1 MTGPAGAQRGTSAA
15 PGPPPPDQ
23 RSRRPAGAV
32 RLGAVWGIPVYLS
45 LSTLVIVVLIA
56 YTYSGAVAA
65 QVDGLSSGQSY
76 AAAALFAV
84 LLFVSV
90 FLHELGHA
98 AVGRKVGMRVRSIT
112 LFMLGGVTELDRE
125 APDPGRAYLVGVA
138 GPMVSLLLAGLGWVA
153 VPLTADRSLTHA
165 IVEQLALT
173 NLLVAVF
180 NFLPG
185 IPLDGGQLLRAGV
198 WKLTGDPLTATR
210 VAAWA
215 GRVVAVLAVLAA
227 LYVSLRTGTGTSSL
241 LWTLIIAFFIWQGAS
256 QALRVS
262 AVRSRLPRLQAG
274 AMARPAIA
282 VPPDLPLSEALRRLA
297 ESHARGIVVVSP
309 RGEPESVVI
318 EEAVASTPEQRRP
331 WVTVAAVARSVAPGL
346 LIPAGLTGEPL
357 VEAIQASPASEYVVV
372 DARGALVGV
381 LSVTDVAAVL
391 NSAQTR

>member
-1 MTGPAGAQRGTSAA
+1 M
-15 PGPPPPDQ
+15 
-23 RSRRPAGAV
+23 
-32 RLGAVWGIPVYLS
+32 RLGAVWGIPVYVS

-65 QVDGLSSGQSY
+65 RVDGLTTGQSY

-98 AVGRKVGMRVRSIT
+98 VVGRRVGMRVRSIT

-153 VPLTADRSLTHA
+153 LPLTAERSLAYA

-173 NLLVAVF
+173 NLLVAAF
-180 NFLPG
+180 NVLPG

-198 WKLTGDPLTATR
+198 WKLTGDPLTGTR

-215 GRVVAVLAVLAA
+215 GRTVAVLAVVAA
-227 LYVSLRTGTGTSSL
+227 LYVSARTGGGTSSL

-256 QALRVS
+256 QALQAS

-274 AMARPAIA
+274 AMARAAVA

-309 RGEPESVVI
+309 RGEPQSVVI
-318 EEAVASTPEQRRP
+318 EEAVARTPEQRRP
-331 WVTVAAVARSVAPGL
+331 WVTVAAVARSLGPGL
-346 LIPAGLTGEPL
+346 LIPAGLSGEPL

-372 DARGALVGV
+372 DARGGLVGV
-381 LSVTDVAAVL
+381 LSVADVAAVL
-391 NSAQTR
+391 NPAQTP